1 MSKSYERVCDLAHLQ
16 SVVKEIMRD
25 VGDDGIVLLRG
36 DLASGKTALVKAFAN
51 AMGIKETISSP
62 TFSILH
68 EYEEKLFHYDIY
80 QCGVEGFLQSGLVEK
95 LDCKGYH
102 LIEWGERAFETLLHH
117 FGIAYSTIDITT
129 TESSNRRYKVNIH
142 AYA

>member
-1 MSKSYERVCDLAHLQ
+1 MSKTYERVCDLAQLEGL
-16 SVVKEIMRD
+16 VTEIISDIRAE
-25 VGDDGIVLLRG
+25 GIILLRG
-36 DLASGKTALVKAFAN
+36 NLASGKTAFVKAFAK
-51 AMGIKETISSP
+51 AMAIKEDISSP

-68 EYEEKLFHYDIY
+68 EYEERLFHYDIY

-102 LIEWGERAFETLLHH
+102 LIEWGESTFETLLRH

-129 TESSNRRYKVNIH
+129 ESSKRRYKVNIH

>member
-1 MSKSYERVCDLAHLQ
+1 MSNVYEKVCDLAHLE
-16 SVVKEIMRD
+16 SFAEEIIRD
-25 VGDDGIVLLRG
+25 VGTEGIILLRG
-36 DLASGKTALVKAFAN
+36 NLASGKTAFVKAFAKRL
-51 AMGIKETISSP
+51 GLKEDIASP

-80 QCGVEGFLQSGLVEK
+80 QCGVEGFLASGLVEK
-95 LDCKGYH
+95 LECSGYH
-102 LIEWGERAFETLLHH
+102 LIEWGEGSFETLLRH

-129 TESSNRRYKVNIH
+129 ESSKRRYKVNIH

>member
-1 MSKSYERVCDLAHLQ
+1 MSKTYERVCDLAQLQ
-16 SVVKEIMRD
+16 NLVKEVMYD
-25 VGDDGIVLLRG
+25 VGDDGIILLRG
-36 DLASGKTALVKAFAN
+36 NLASGKTAFVKAFAK
-51 AMGIKETISSP
+51 AMAIKEDISSP
-62 TFSILH
+62 TFSILN

-102 LIEWGERAFETLLHH
+102 LIEWGESTFETLLRH

-129 TESSNRRYKVNIH
+129 ESSKRRYKVNIH

>member
-1 MSKSYERVCDLAHLQ
+1 MSKIYEKVCDLAHLE
-16 SVVKEIMRD
+16 SFAEEIMRD
-25 VGDDGIVLLRG
+25 MGTEGIILLRG
-36 DLASGKTALVKAFAN
+36 NLATGKTAFVKAFAKRL
-51 AMGIKETISSP
+51 GLKEDIASP

-80 QCGVEGFLQSGLVEK
+80 QCGVEGFLKSGLVEK
-95 LDCKGYH
+95 LDCVGYH
-102 LIEWGERAFETLLHH
+102 LIEWGESEFEALLRH

-129 TESSNRRYKVNIH
+129 ESSKRRYKVNIH